1 MTHNALFQ
9 SNKCMCPKG
18 MQKQVCLSQKKWPFP
33 CYKFLKLTI
42 YFNVLKTFL
51 KNYFPSRENY
61 IMRKELSQISANNT

>member
-9 SNKCMCPKG
+9 SNKCMVPKRHA
-18 MQKQVCLSQKKWPFP
+18 KVSVPFTKKKWPFP

-51 KNYFPSRENY
+51 KIIFPRG
-61 IMRKELSQISANNT
+61 KTIS